1 LITFI
6 DNGVL
11 LAGWRRTPIA
21 GAAMS
26 VLADDPRAF
35 YPAQLVKT

>member
-1 LITFI
+1 MKTSLETFAI
-6 DNGVL
+6 RT
-11 LAGWRRTPIA
+11 LALSVIA